1 AEAADDPGAES
12 RGGALRQRRGVE
24 DLPPA
29 AHRADERAGRGADPR
44 SEGCRLLDARIGV
57 KTALVTG
64 AARGIGRASAEALR
78 KAGCKVIGLDREQC
92 DVVYDLSDI
101 AGIGLMVQK
110 LGEIDI
116 LVNNAGVQTAVT
128 IDRYTDE
135 ARRRILTVNLE
146 APVELIR
153 AVSKQMVAR
162 GAGRVVNLASV
173 AAYTAHTD
181 LWYGVT
187 KAGVVS
193 FTRSFAALL
202 GPQGIQVN
210 AVAPG
215 PIDTPLLDKAQP
227 ERAQELMTKVYTRR
241 KGQPEEVA
249 EAIRWLALD
258 APEIINGA
266 VLDITDGCFLR

>member
-1 AEAADDPGAES
+1 M
-12 RGGALRQRRGVE
+12 
-24 DLPPA
+24 
-29 AHRADERAGRGADPR
+29 
-44 SEGCRLLDARIGV
+44 
-57 KTALVTG
+57 
-64 AARGIGRASAEALR
+64 R

-92 DVVYDLSDI
+92 DVVYDLANV
-101 AGIGLMVQK
+101 AGIGPMVEK

-116 LVNNAGVQTAVT
+116 LVNNAGVQTAVA

-135 ARRRILTVNLE
+135 ARRRILAVNLE

-153 AVSKQMVAR
+153 ALSRQMVAR
-162 GAGRVVNLASV
+162 KSGRIISLASI
-173 AAYTAHTD
+173 AAYGAHTD

-193 FTRSFAALL
+193 YTRSFASYL
-202 GPQGIQVN
+202 GPHGIQVN

-227 ERAQELMTKVYTRR
+227 ERVEELMKKVYTRR
-241 KGQPEEVA
+241 KGRPDEVA

-258 APEIINGA
+258 APAIINGA
-266 VLDITDGCFLR
+266 VIDITDGAFLR

>member
-1 AEAADDPGAES
+1 MP
-12 RGGALRQRRGVE
+12 
-24 DLPPA
+24 
-29 AHRADERAGRGADPR
+29 
-44 SEGCRLLDARIGV
+44 

-64 AARGIGRASAEALR
+64 AARGIGRATAEALR
-78 KAGCKVIGLDREQC
+78 KAGCKVIGLDREAC
-92 DVVYDLSDI
+92 DVVYDLTDI
-101 AGIGLMVQK
+101 AGIPRMAES

-116 LVNNAGVQTAVT
+116 LVNNAGVQTAVA
-128 IDRYTDE
+128 IDRYTEE
-135 ARRRILTVNLE
+135 ARRRILAVNLE

-153 AVSKQMVAR
+153 ALSKQMVAR
-162 GAGRVVNLASV
+162 KSGRIINLASI
-173 AAYTAHTD
+173 AAYGAHTD

-227 ERAQELMTKVYTRR
+227 ERVQELMTKVYTRR
-241 KGQPEEVA
+241 KGRPDEVA

-258 APEIINGA
+258 APPIINGA
-266 VLDITDGCFLR
+266 VLDITDGSFLR

>member
-1 AEAADDPGAES
+1 M
-12 RGGALRQRRGVE
+12 
-24 DLPPA
+24 
-29 AHRADERAGRGADPR
+29 
-44 SEGCRLLDARIGV
+44 

-64 AARGIGRASAEALR
+64 AARGIGRAAADALQ
-78 KAGCKVIGLDREQC
+78 KAGLKVLRLDLQGE
-92 DVVYDLSDI
+92 VAYDLTDI
-101 AGIGLMVQK
+101 AGIPKLVES
-110 LGEIDI
+110 LGEIHV
-116 LVNNAGVQTAVT
+116 LVNNAGVQTAVS
-128 IDRYTDE
+128 INEYTE
-135 ARRRILTVNLE
+135 QQRQRILRVNLE

-153 AVSKQMVAR
+153 AISKQMIAR
-162 GAGRVVNLASV
+162 KSGRIVSLASV
-173 AAYTAHTD
+173 GAYTAHTD

-227 ERAQELMTKVYTRR
+227 ERVDELMKRVYTRR
-241 KGQPEEVA
+241 KGRPEEAA

-266 VLDITDGCFLR
+266 VIDVTDGCFLR

>member
-1 AEAADDPGAES
+1 
-12 RGGALRQRRGVE
+12 LT
-24 DLPPA
+24 L
-29 AHRADERAGRGADPR
+29 
-44 SEGCRLLDARIGV
+44 

-64 AARGIGRASAEALR
+64 AARGIGRATADALQ
-78 KAGCKVIGLDREQC
+78 KAGLKVLRLDLQ
-92 DVVYDLSDI
+92 
-101 AGIGLMVQK
+101 
-110 LGEIDI
+110 GEIAFDLTNLSGIPRLVESLGDI
-116 LVNNAGVQTAVT
+116 HVLVNNAVVQTAVS
-128 IDRYTDE
+128 IDQYTE
-135 ARRRILTVNLE
+135 EQRARILRVNLE

-162 GAGRVVNLASV
+162 KSGRIVSLASV
-173 AAYTAHTD
+173 AAYTPHTD

-202 GPQGIQVN
+202 GPKGIQVN

-227 ERAQELMTKVYTRR
+227 ERVEQLMKVVYTRR
-241 KGQPEEVA
+241 KGKPEEVA
-249 EAIRWLALD
+249 EAIRWLALE

-266 VLDITDGCFLR
+266 VIDVTDGCFLR

>member
-1 AEAADDPGAES
+1 M
-12 RGGALRQRRGVE
+12 
-24 DLPPA
+24 
-29 AHRADERAGRGADPR
+29 
-44 SEGCRLLDARIGV
+44 

-64 AARGIGRASAEALR
+64 AARGIGRAAADALQEAGLKVLR
-78 KAGCKVIGLDREQC
+78 LDVQGEIA
-92 DVVYDLSDI
+92 YDLTDL
-101 AGIGLMVQK
+101 AGIPKLVER
-110 LGEIDI
+110 LGEIHV
-116 LVNNAGVQTAVT
+116 LVNNAGVQTAVS
-128 IDRYTDE
+128 IDAYSEEQR
-135 ARRRILTVNLE
+135 ARIIRVNLE

-153 AVSKQMVAR
+153 EVSKQMIAR
-162 GAGRVVNLASV
+162 RSGRIVNLASV

-193 FTRSFAALL
+193 FTRSFAAHL
-202 GPQGIQVN
+202 GPHGIQVN

-227 ERAQELMTKVYTRR
+227 ARVAELMNRVYTRR
-241 KGQPEEVA
+241 KGRPEEVA

-266 VLDITDGCFLR
+266 VIDVTDGSFLR

>member
-1 AEAADDPGAES
+1 M
-12 RGGALRQRRGVE
+12 
-24 DLPPA
+24 
-29 AHRADERAGRGADPR
+29 
-44 SEGCRLLDARIGV
+44 

-64 AARGIGRASAEALR
+64 AARGIGRAAADALHEAGLR
-78 KAGCKVIGLDREQC
+78 VLRLDLHG
-92 DVVYDLSDI
+92 DIAYDLTDLP
-101 AGIGLMVQK
+101 GIPKLIES

-116 LVNNAGVQTAVT
+116 LVNNAGVQTAVS

-135 ARRRILTVNLE
+135 QRTRILRVNLE

-153 AVSKQMVAR
+153 ATSKRMVAR
-162 GAGRVVNLASV
+162 KSGRIINVASV

-193 FTRSFAALL
+193 FTRSFASLL
-202 GPQGIQVN
+202 GPHGIQVN

-227 ERAQELMTKVYTRR
+227 ERVEELMTRVYTRR
-241 KGQPEEVA
+241 KGRPEEVA

-258 APEIINGA
+258 APPILNGA
-266 VLDITDGCFLR
+266 VIDVTDGCFLR

>member
-1 AEAADDPGAES
+1 
-12 RGGALRQRRGVE
+12 L
-24 DLPPA
+24 
-29 AHRADERAGRGADPR
+29 
-44 SEGCRLLDARIGV
+44 

-64 AARGIGRASAEALR
+64 AARGIGRAAADALQ
-78 KAGCKVIGLDREQC
+78 KAGLKVLRLDLQGE
-92 DVVYDLSDI
+92 VAYDLTDI
-101 AGIGLMVQK
+101 AGIPKLVES
-110 LGEIDI
+110 LGEIHV
-116 LVNNAGVQTAVT
+116 LVNNAGVQTAVS
-128 IDRYTDE
+128 INEYTE
-135 ARRRILTVNLE
+135 QQRQRILRVNLE

-162 GAGRVVNLASV
+162 KSGRIVSLASV
-173 AAYTAHTD
+173 GAYTAHTD

-227 ERAQELMTKVYTRR
+227 ERVDELMKRVYTRR
-241 KGQPEEVA
+241 KGRPEEAA

-266 VLDITDGCFLR
+266 VIDVTDGCFLR